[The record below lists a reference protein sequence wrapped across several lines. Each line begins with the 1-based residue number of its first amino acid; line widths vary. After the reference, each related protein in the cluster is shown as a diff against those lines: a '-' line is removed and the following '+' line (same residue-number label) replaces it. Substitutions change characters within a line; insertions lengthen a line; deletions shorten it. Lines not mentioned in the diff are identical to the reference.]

1 MSRTVDE
8 RVVSMQ
14 FDNKQFESNVQTS
27 LNTMDKLKQSLK
39 FTGATKGLEDID
51 NASKKVNMSPLGGAV
66 EQIGVKFNAMQVMAT
81 TALANITNSAV
92 NAGKRIVSAFTIDP
106 IKTGL
111 QEYETQINAV
121 QTILANTES
130 KGTTLDQVNTALDE
144 LNTYADKTIYN
155 FTEMTRNIGTFTAA
169 GVDLD
174 TSVNAIQGIANLAAV
189 SGSTSQQAST
199 AMYQLSQALSSGT
212 VKLMDW
218 NSVVNAGMGGQVFQ
232 DALKETARNAGI
244 DIDSMIEKYGSF
256 RETLQTGWL
265 SADVLTE
272 TLSHFTMA
280 AEEGSDQWNEFKKS
294 LMDDG
299 YTEEQ
304 ALAILKLSNTATNAA
319 TKVKTFTQLM
329 DTLKESAQSGWT
341 QTWEILIGDF
351 EEAKA
356 LWTNVSDVI
365 GGMIGKSAEAR
376 NSMLQG
382 WKDLGG
388 RQMVIDSISNAF
400 TGLMNILRPIGEAFR
415 EVFPATTSK
424 QLLDATERVKG
435 LTEKFKAFTENSENI
450 EKIKSAFKG
459 LFSIISIVV
468 TVIKEVVSG
477 ILTLASNLGDL
488 LKGVLNI
495 TGSFGDWASGVRDAV
510 NETGF
515 FSMVIGGLVAGIQKV
530 IDVLKVVIGFLKE
543 KIAAPGFQGFM
554 TLMQGIWKVISWIGE
569 KIVAVGKAIG
579 GALADAFRGGDIS
592 NIIDIFNSG
601 VIAAIL
607 LKLKS
612 FVSGLK
618 DFSGS
623 FGDIFEGITG
633 CLEGMQSKLQ
643 AEALVKIATAVAIL
657 AASLLVLSMI
667 NPDRMNGAIVGITM
681 LFTELLAA
689 MAVFDKIGGT
699 SKGVVK
705 SSFAMIAMSTSV
717 LILAAAL
724 KKISDIDTEGM
735 INGIVGIAALMA
747 IITATAKAMSSESG
761 TKMMKGVS
769 GLIMVA
775 FAVKILAS
783 AVQDM
788 STMGWEEMAKGL
800 AGVGVMMAAVS
811 LFLNNTKLSGK
822 AMSTGIGIVLL
833 AASMKILASAAK
845 DFASM
850 SWEELGRGLL
860 GLAAALLAVT
870 LAVNF
875 MPKNMLGIGVGLI
888 AVSTALLIMASAL
901 TKMGSMSWEQLGI
914 GLIALGGSLA
924 LLALG
929 LHAMNGTLAGSA
941 ALIIA
946 SVALTMLASSLVK
959 MGGMSWE
966 QLGIGLIALGG
977 SLAILAIGLYAMS
990 GTLAG
995 SAALII
1001 AAAAIAILTPSL
1013 LLLGSMSWN
1022 SLGIGLL
1029 AIAGA
1034 FVVLGVAGAVL
1045 GPLVPA
1051 ILGLSGA
1058 MALLGIG
1065 VLALGAGLILGATG
1079 LTALAAAFS
1088 ASGIIIVE
1096 GITAILVG
1104 IINLIPALCVAIG
1117 QGIIAICNVIA
1128 GASESLCAA
1137 IAAIIVAVANALIV
1151 ATPPLVE
1158 AIFVVLETIL
1168 QKLVEY
1174 TPVIVE
1180 AAVNFILALL
1190 DGIAAGI
1197 PKIIESAVTIIE
1209 NFLLALGEQLPRIVD
1224 AGFKMIISFLDGI
1237 TKAINDNTPVLV
1249 EKMRELFKALLNA
1262 AVLILTGG
1270 IVDLKSLGSKLMD
1283 SGVIKGIRDKFS
1295 DIKKAVSEFIEK
1307 AKEKITEKIKDF
1319 TSAGKD
1325 VINGFIKGIKD
1336 KISAVGDAASEIGKK
1351 ALNSIKGFLGIESPS
1366 KEFAMVG
1373 RYSDEGLIAGLKEYS
1388 GKVATAAG
1396 KVGGSALD
1404 SMKKSISGMANLI
1417 GSDLD
1422 SQPTIRPVLDLSAVT
1437 AGAKSINGMFD
1448 MTPSIGVMSTVGA
1461 INSAMNGRQNGGNA
1475 DIISAIRD
1483 LGSKL
1488 GKTSGDTYQING
1500 VTYDDGSNIIDA
1512 IEAIV
1517 REARIERRK

>member
-27 LNTMDKLKQSLK
+27 LRTMDKLKESLK
-39 FTGATKGLEDID
+39 FTGATKGLESID
-51 NASKKVNMSPLGGAV
+51 DASKKVSMSPLGGAV
-66 EQIGVKFNAMQVMAT
+66 EQIGLKFNAMQIMAT

-130 KGTTLDQVNTALDE
+130 KGTTLDDVNSALDA

-232 DALKETARNAGI
+232 DALKETARNSGI
-244 DIDSMIEKYGSF
+244 NIDAMIEKYGSF

-280 AEEGSDQWNEFKKS
+280 AEEGTAQWEEYKKS
-294 LMDDG
+294 LMDKG

-365 GGMIGKSAEAR
+365 GGMINKSAEAR

-415 EVFPATTSK
+415 EVFPATTSQ
-424 QLLDATERVKG
+424 QLLTATERVKS
-435 LTEKFKAFTENSENI
+435 LSERFKAFTENSENI

-468 TVIKEVVSG
+468 TVIKEVVAG
-477 ILTLASNLGDL
+477 VLTLASNLGDL

-495 TGSFGDWASGVRDAV
+495 TGSFGDWVSGVRDAV

-515 FSMVIGGLVAGIQKV
+515 FSIVIGGLVAAIQKV

-543 KIAAPGFQGFM
+543 KIVAPGFQGFLS
-554 TLMQGIWKVISWIGE
+554 LMKGIWTVISWIGE
-569 KIVAVGKAIG
+569 KIVAVGRAIG
-579 GALADAFRGGDIS
+579 GALADAFKGGQID
-592 NIIDIFNSG
+592 NMIDIFNSG

-612 FVSGLK
+612 FVGGLK

-643 AEALVKIATAVAIL
+643 AEALSKIAIAIAIL
-657 AASLLVLSMI
+657 SASLLVLSMI
-667 NPDRMNGAIVGITM
+667 NPDRMNDAIVGITM
-681 LFTELLAA
+681 LFTELLTS
-689 MAVFDKIGGT
+689 MAIFNKIGGLST
-699 SKGVVK
+699 GVIK
-705 SSFAMIAMSTSV
+705 SSVAMISMATSV

-724 KKISDIDTEGM
+724 KIISDIDTEGM
-735 INGIVGIAALMA
+735 VTGIIGVAALAGIVVATSKLMSNG
-747 IITATAKAMSSESG
+747 TGKAM
-761 TKMMKGVS
+761 KGAT
-769 GLIMVA
+769 GLIM
-775 FAVKILAS
+775 FALAIKVLAS
-783 AVQDM
+783 AVKDM
-788 STMGWEEMAKGL
+788 SVLGWEEMGKGL
-800 AGVGVMMAAVS
+800 LGVGAMMTAVS
-811 LFLNNTKLSGK
+811 LFLNNTKFSGK
-822 AMSTGIGIVLL
+822 AMLAGVGIVLL
-833 AASMKILASAAK
+833 AASMKIFASAVK
-845 DFASM
+845 DFSSL

-860 GLAAALLAVT
+860 GMAAALGAVT
-870 LAVNF
+870 LALNF
-875 MPKNMLGIGVGLI
+875 MPKNMVGIGVGLL
-888 AVSTALLIMASAL
+888 AVSAAMLIMSNA
-901 TKMGSMSWEQLGI
+901 
-914 GLIALGGSLA
+914 
-924 LLALG
+924 
-929 LHAMNGTLAGSA
+929 
-941 ALIIA
+941 
-946 SVALTMLASSLVK
+946 LVK

-966 QLGIGLIALGG
+966 QLGIGLVALGGSLGLLAAGLHLMNGTAGGSAALLVASVALLMLASSLTKMGGMSWEQLGIGLVALGG
-977 SLAILAIGLYAMS
+977 SLALLAIGLHAMT

-995 SAALII
+995 SAALIV
-1001 AAAAIAILTPSL
+1001 AAAAVGILAPAL
-1013 LLLGSMSWN
+1013 LILGSMS
-1022 SLGIGLL
+1022 IGTIAVGLI

-1034 FVVLGVAGAVL
+1034 FAIMGIAGAVL
-1045 GPLVPA
+1045 SPLVPA
-1051 ILGLSGA
+1051 ILGLSAA
-1058 MALLGIG
+1058 MLLLGVG
-1065 VLALGAGLILGATG
+1065 VLALGGGLILGATG

-1088 ASGIIIVE
+1088 ASGTIIVA
-1096 GITAILVG
+1096 GITAILTG
-1104 IINLIPALCVAIG
+1104 IINLIPAFIVAIG
-1117 QGIIAICNVIA
+1117 QGIIGICNVIA
-1128 GASESLCAA
+1128 GSAQSICAA
-1137 IAAIIVAVANALIV
+1137 IAAIIVAVSNALIV
-1151 ATPPLVE
+1151 AAPPLVN
-1158 AIFVVLETIL
+1158 AIFVVLDTIL

-1174 TPVIVE
+1174 TPVLIE

-1237 TKAINDNTPVLV
+1237 TQAINDNTPVLV

-1270 IVDLKSLGSKLMD
+1270 IVDLKSLGGKIMD
-1283 SGVIKGIRDKFS
+1283 SGVIQGIKSKFS
-1295 DIKKAVSEFIEK
+1295 DIKKATSEFLGK
-1307 AKEKITEKIKDF
+1307 AKDKITEKIKDF
-1319 TSAGKD
+1319 KSAGKD
-1325 VINGFIKGIKD
+1325 IIDGFINGIKD
-1336 KISAVGDAASEIGKK
+1336 KIAAVGDAASEIGKK
-1351 ALNSIKGFLGIESPS
+1351 ALNSIKNFLGINSPS
-1366 KEFAMVG
+1366 KEFAMIG
-1373 RYSDEGLIAGLKEYS
+1373 RYSDEGLIAGLKAYS

-1396 KVGGSALD
+1396 SVGGSALD

-1437 AGAKSINGMFD
+1437 AGANSINGMFD
-1448 MTPSIGVMSTVGA
+1448 MTPSIGVMSTIGA
-1461 INSAMNGRQNGGNA
+1461 ISSAMNGRQNGGNT
-1475 DIISAIRD
+1475 DVISAIKD
-1483 LGSKL
+1483 LGNKI
-1488 GKTSGDTYQING
+1488 GNGSGNTYQING